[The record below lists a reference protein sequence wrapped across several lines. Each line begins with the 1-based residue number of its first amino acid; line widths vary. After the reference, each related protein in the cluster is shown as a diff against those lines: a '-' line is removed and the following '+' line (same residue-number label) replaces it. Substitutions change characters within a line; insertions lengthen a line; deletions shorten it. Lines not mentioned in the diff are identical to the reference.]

1 MGFTES
7 RHSVL
12 VIRALTS
19 NVKCLIVFSLATAL
33 ISNVLFFIALLW
45 FNQTNRV
52 VVEALL
58 DLSDKQNLSILNL
71 EALAKDNTAKIKRLV
86 NGEIVKR

>member
-1 MGFTES
+1 METYWY
-7 RHSVL
+7 
-12 VIRALTS
+12 VI
-19 NVKCLIVFSLATAL
+19 I

-71 EALAKDNTAKIKRLV
+71 EALAKDNTARIKRLV
-86 NGEIVKR
+86 NGEIVYPAESSFDYQQSHTLYDYYDMQQEE